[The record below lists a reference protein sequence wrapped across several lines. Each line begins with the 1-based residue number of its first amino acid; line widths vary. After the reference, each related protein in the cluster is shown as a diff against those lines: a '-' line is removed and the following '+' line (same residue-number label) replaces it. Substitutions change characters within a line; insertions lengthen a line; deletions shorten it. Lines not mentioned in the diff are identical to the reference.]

1 MEGMMLKN
9 PFYNRPYQCK
19 EREETATAAV
29 ERNKRTVSLKPYFE
43 PPIWA
48 GTDLESLY
56 EMRYQQEPW
65 PLPEEAGRCTRT
77 VGLRDSPD
85 YRRELRE
92 VFSVPASVLMPGEI
106 DLQELVGEITEM
118 EESRMERSLSER
130 KFKKVMIEC
139 EDGRTYG
146 GEVVRITGC
155 PFDYSSMTVEAKI
168 SKKEIGAYGIEKV
181 LFQNPATIVYWS
193 DGTKTVVNCMDN
205 AETKEKI
212 VDGKKVTVRRA
223 RKCDTYSEE
232 IGLAMAIVKKYFG
245 NEGNYNNVFRKFIPG
260 MAEREKTAKKAQKA
274 VQKAAKKT
282 AAKKTQKTTKKTVEG

>member
-1 MEGMMLKN
+1 MEGIMLKN
-9 PFYNRPYQCK
+9 PFHNWPYQRK
-19 EREETATAAV
+19 EPEEPATAAV
-29 ERNKRTVSLKPYFE
+29 EHYKRTVSLKPCLE

-48 GTDLESLY
+48 GVDFESLY
-56 EMRYQQEPW
+56 EKRYQQEPW
-65 PLPEEAGRCTRT
+65 LLPEEARRCTRT

-85 YRRELRE
+85 YRSELE
-92 VFSVPASVLMPGEI
+92 KAFSVPASVLMPGEI

-155 PFDYSSMTVEAKI
+155 PFDYSSMNVEARI

-232 IGLAMAIVKKYFG
+232 IGLAMAIAKKYFG

-274 VQKAAKKT
+274 A
-282 AAKKTQKTTKKTVEG
+282 KKTVEG

>member
-1 MEGMMLKN
+1 MEGTMLKN
-9 PFYNRPYQCK
+9 PSYNWLYQCK

-29 ERNKRTVSLKPYFE
+29 AF
-43 PPIWA
+43 A
-48 GTDLESLY
+48 G
-56 EMRYQQEPW
+56 R
-65 PLPEEAGRCTRT
+65 GRKRCTRT

-85 YRRELRE
+85 YRSELE
-92 VFSVPASVLMPGEI
+92 KAFSVPDSVLMPGEI

-168 SKKEIGAYGIEKV
+168 SKKEIGVYGIEKV
-181 LFQNPATIVYWS
+181 LFQNPATIVYWT
-193 DGTKTVVNCMDN
+193 DGAKTVVNCMVDK

-260 MAEREKTAKKAQKA
+260 MAEREKTAKKAA
-274 VQKAAKKT
+274 
-282 AAKKTQKTTKKTVEG
+282 KKTVEG